1 MIYYIQKETK
11 GDFTVGVYI
20 VTTNYFMNGFFG
32 IYSTVKRARIALE
45 QFLADDD
52 DVVAVED
59 VGNYSYT
66 FTTRN
71 GAQFGAEITLSDIDE
86 EFKEGLIKEE

>member
-1 MIYYIQKETK
+1 MK

-32 IYSTVKRARIALE
+32 VYTTIKRARIALE
-45 QFLADDD
+45 RFLADDD
-52 DVVAVED
+52 DIIAIED
-59 VGNYSYT
+59 VGNYAYT

-71 GAQFGAEITLSDIDE
+71 GAQFGAEIMWTGIDE
-86 EFKEGLIKEE
+86 EFKEELIKEDE

>member
-1 MIYYIQKETK
+1 M
-11 GDFTVGVYI
+11 GVYI

-32 IYSTVKRARIALE
+32 IYTTVKRARIALE

-52 DVVAVED
+52 DVVMVED

-66 FTTRN
+66 FITRS
-71 GAQFGAEITLSDIDE
+71 GAQFRAEIMWSDIDE
-86 EFKEGLIKEE
+86 EFKEGLIKEDE

>member
-1 MIYYIQKETK
+1 M
-11 GDFTVGVYI
+11 GVYI

-32 IYSTVKRARIALE
+32 VYTTVKRARTALE

-52 DVVAVED
+52 NVVTFED

-66 FTTRN
+66 FITRS
-71 GAQFGAEITLSDIDE
+71 GAQFGAEIMWSDIDE
-86 EFKEGLIKEE
+86 EFNEELVKEDE